1 MPNNNPTGKGGFKP
15 GQSGNPGGRSG
26 KHIADLSREARRYAS
41 LAVTTLVKIC
51 RTGLERNKLAAAIAL
66 LDRGY
71 GKPLQAVQL
80 DSDLMRKK
88 LTEMSDADLAVLEQ
102 RLASRA
108 EAGEPFQDD
117 LLAGLDPIQG
127 GSGAVN

>member
-26 KHIADLSREARRYAS
+26 KHIADLSREARRYAA
-41 LAVTTLVKIC
+41 LAVSTLVKIC
-51 RTGLERNKLAAAIAL
+51 RAGQERNRLAAANAL

-71 GKPLQAVQL
+71 GKPLQAFQL
-80 DSDLMRKK
+80 DGTFAAKK
-88 LTEMSDADLAVLEQ
+88 LHELSDEELAILET

-108 EAGEPFQDD
+108 EAGEPIAD
-117 LLAGLDPIQG
+117 LFAALDETNRG
-127 GSGAVN
+127 GRKVN